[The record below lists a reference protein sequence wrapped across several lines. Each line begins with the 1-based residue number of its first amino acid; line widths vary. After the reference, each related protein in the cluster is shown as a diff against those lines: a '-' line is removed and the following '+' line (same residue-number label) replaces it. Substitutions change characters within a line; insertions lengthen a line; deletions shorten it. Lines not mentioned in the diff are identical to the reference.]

1 MALCTLA
8 SAGSTHTQLASVVPW
23 WRLRRSL
30 SVIPVALLFTCS
42 ITVGRPAIQDAR
54 DDEHLAAKAQ
64 RISDLL
70 DVYYD
75 NGQFQGTA
83 IVAVDGEVI
92 FRKSFG
98 LANIEWDIPNTPDT
112 KFHIASHGKQ
122 FTAAIILRLAEENL
136 LDLQVPIS
144 RYIPEF
150 RKDIADR
157 ITIHHLL
164 THTSGRARVA
174 PEWEESHYRDP
185 FTLDDAISLANKL
198 ELEFEPGA
206 RSSYSN
212 LGFSLLGAIVQNVT
226 NQPYEEVLH
235 ERILKPLGMHDTG
248 LVKQGP
254 ILKHHASNNNRLLW
268 GDFVNAPYQDE
279 SFAVGAGGLY
289 STVDDMLK
297 WHEGLFGDQV
307 LTQES
312 KALMFARHI
321 DSNGYG
327 CAVGAYVKGDGSGPN
342 TLVFGMGGTS
352 GAASVSFRLV
362 DDRTSIIL
370 LGNIRQIPQ
379 GQIASNITNILVGI
393 SVNPIPV
400 SSIAAFYSRLMEEDH
415 ATVLADYRVALNSQS
430 RSNESANE
438 RGQADFPPQDEINQ
452 LGYQLLGVGR
462 VEDAIRVFQFNVAAF
477 PESWNAYDSLGEAY
491 ALADQH
497 SKAIESYRKSVEL
510 NPANTSG
517 IEALRRLEA
526 K

>member
-1 MALCTLA
+1 MALCTLG
-8 SAGSTHTQLASVVPW
+8 SAGRTHARLTSVVTL

-30 SVIPVALLFTCS
+30 SVIPVALLFACS
-42 ITVGRPAIQDAR
+42 ITLGQPTIQDASN
-54 DDEHLAAKAQ
+54 DEHLAAKSQ
-64 RISDLL
+64 RINELL
-70 DVYYD
+70 DLYHD

-83 IVAVDGEVI
+83 IVAVDGDVI

-122 FTAAIILRLAEENL
+122 FTAAIILQLAEENL
-136 LDLQVPIS
+136 LDLRAPLS

-164 THTSGRARVA
+164 THTSGMARVA
-174 PEWEESHYRDP
+174 PEWEESNYRDP
-185 FTLDDAISLANKL
+185 FTLDDAIRLANKL

-212 LGFSLLGAIVQNVT
+212 LGFNLLGAIVQNVT
-226 NQPYEEVLH
+226 NQPYEQVLH
-235 ERILKPLGMHDTG
+235 ERILRPLGMHDTG
-248 LVKQGP
+248 LVKRGP
-254 ILKHHASNNNRLLW
+254 ILKHHASNYNRLLW
-268 GDFVNAPYQDE
+268 GEFVNAPYQDE

-297 WHEGLFGDQV
+297 WHEGLFGDRV

-312 KALMFARHI
+312 KALMFQRHI
-321 DSNGYG
+321 DNNGYG
-327 CAVGAYVKGDGSGPN
+327 CGVGAYVKGDGSGPH

-362 DDRTSIIL
+362 EDRISIIL

-379 GQIASNITNILVGI
+379 GQIASNITNILVDI
-393 SVNPIPV
+393 PVNPIPV
-400 SSIAAFYSRLMEEDH
+400 SSVPAFYSRLMEKDH
-415 ATVLADYRVALNSQS
+415 ATVLADYRAALDS
-430 RSNESANE
+430 RSRSKELANASG
-438 RGQADFPPQDEINQ
+438 RADFPPQGEINQ
-452 LGYQLLGVGR
+452 LGYQLIGVGR
-462 VEDAIRVFQFNVAAF
+462 INDAIRVFQFNVAAF

-497 SKAIESYRKSVEL
+497 SKAIEAYRKSIEM
-510 NPANTSG
+510 NPTNTSG
-517 IEALRRLEA
+517 IEGLRRLEA

>member
-1 MALCTLA
+1 MF
-8 SAGSTHTQLASVVPW
+8 AGS
-23 WRLRRSL
+23 
-30 SVIPVALLFTCS
+30 
-42 ITVGRPAIQDAR
+42 ITLGQTTIQDAR
-54 DDEHLAAKAQ
+54 DDEHFAAKAQ

-70 DVYYD
+70 DLYHD

-83 IVAVDGEVI
+83 IVAVDGDTI

-98 LANIEWDIPNTPDT
+98 LANIQWDIPNTPDT
-112 KFHIASHGKQ
+112 KYHIASHGKQ
-122 FTAAIILRLAEENL
+122 FTAAIILQLAEEKL
-136 LDLQVPIS
+136 LDLQAPIS

-164 THTSGRARVA
+164 THTSGMARVL
-174 PEWEESHYRDP
+174 PEWEESNYRDP
-185 FTLDDAISLANKL
+185 FTLDDTIKLANKL
-198 ELEFEPGA
+198 ELESEPGA

-212 LGFSLLGAIVQNVT
+212 LGFNLLAAIVQNVT
-226 NQPYEEVLH
+226 KQSYEEVLH

-248 LVKQGP
+248 LVKRGP
-254 ILKHHASNNNRLLW
+254 ILKHHASTYNRLLW
-268 GDFVNAPYQDE
+268 GEFVNAPYQDE

-297 WHEGLFGDQV
+297 WHEGLFGDRV
-307 LTQES
+307 LTQQS
-312 KALMFARHI
+312 KALMFQRHI
-321 DSNGYG
+321 DNNGYG

-362 DDRTSIIL
+362 DDRISIIL

-379 GQIASNITNILVGI
+379 GQIASNITNILVDI

-400 SSIAAFYSRLMEEDH
+400 SSIPAFYARLMKEDH
-415 ATVLADYRVALNSQS
+415 ATVLADYRVALDS
-430 RSNESANE
+430 RSRSKELANE
-438 RGQADFPPQDEINQ
+438 RGQVEFPQEGEINQ

-462 VEDAIRVFQFNVAAF
+462 LEDAIRVFQFNVAAF

-491 ALADQH
+491 ALGDHH
-497 SKAIESYRKSVEL
+497 SKAIESYRKSIEM
-510 NPANTSG
+510 NPANTTG

>member
-1 MALCTLA
+1 M
-8 SAGSTHTQLASVVPW
+8 HTRFGWTYAYPT
-23 WRLRRSL
+23 RLRRDVAEAVRRSL
-30 SVIPVALLFTCS
+30 SAIPVALLFACS
-42 ITVGRPAIQDAR
+42 ITVGHSAIQDATN
-54 DDEHLAAKAQ
+54 DEHLAAKAQ

-70 DVYYD
+70 DVYYN

-83 IVAVDGEVI
+83 IVAVDGDVI
-92 FRKSFG
+92 LRKSFG
-98 LANIEWDIPNTPDT
+98 LANIEWDIPNIPDT
-112 KFHIASHGKQ
+112 KYHIASHGKQ
-122 FTAAIILRLAEENL
+122 FTATIILQLAEENL
-136 LDLQVPIS
+136 LDLQAPIS

-164 THTSGRARVA
+164 THTSGMARVA
-174 PEWEESHYRDP
+174 PEWEESQYRDP
-185 FTLDDAISLANKL
+185 FTLDDAIRLANKL

-212 LGFSLLGAIVQNVT
+212 LGFNLLAAIVQNVT
-226 NQPYEEVLH
+226 NQPYEQVLH

-248 LVKQGP
+248 LVKRGP
-254 ILKHHASNNNRLLW
+254 ILKHHASNYNRLLW
-268 GDFVNAPYQDE
+268 GEFVNAPYMDE

-307 LTQES
+307 LTQEN
-312 KALMFARHI
+312 KALMFERHI

-327 CAVGAYVKGDGSGPN
+327 CGVGAYVKGDGSSN
-342 TLVFGMGGTS
+342 TLVFGMGGTN
-352 GAASVSFRLV
+352 GAASVTFRLV
-362 DDRTSIIL
+362 DDRISIIL

-379 GQIASNITNILVGI
+379 GQIASNITNILVDI

-400 SSIAAFYSRLMEEDH
+400 SSVPAFYSRLMEEDP
-415 ATVLADYRVALNSQS
+415 ATVLADYRLALDS
-430 RSNESANE
+430 RSRSKELVNGP
-438 RGQADFPPQDEINQ
+438 RRADFPPQGEINQ

-491 ALADQH
+491 ELADHH
-497 SKAIESYRKSVEL
+497 SKAIESYRKSVEM
-510 NPANTSG
+510 NPANTNG
-517 IEALRRLEA
+517 IEALRRLDA

>member
-1 MALCTLA
+1 MAFCTLG
-8 SAGSTHTQLASVVPW
+8 SAGRTHARLASVVTM
-23 WRLRRSL
+23 WRTRRSL
-30 SVIPVALLFTCS
+30 SAIPVALLFASS
-42 ITVGRPAIQDAR
+42 ITVGRSAIQDAS
-54 DDEHLAAKAQ
+54 DHEQLAAKTQ

-70 DVYYD
+70 DLYYD

-83 IVAVDGEVI
+83 IVAVDGDVI

-112 KFHIASHGKQ
+112 KYHIASHGKQ
-122 FTAAIILRLAEENL
+122 FTAAIILQLAEENL
-136 LDLQVPIS
+136 LGLQAPIS

-157 ITIHHLL
+157 ITIQHLL
-164 THTSGRARVA
+164 SHTSGMPRVA
-174 PEWEESHYRDP
+174 PEWEESQYRDP
-185 FTLDDAISLANKL
+185 FTLDDAIKLANKL

-212 LGFSLLGAIVQNVT
+212 LGFSLLAAIVQNVT
-226 NQPYEEVLH
+226 NQPYEQVLH
-235 ERILKPLGMHDTG
+235 ERILRPLGMHDTG

-254 ILKHHASNNNRLLW
+254 ILKHHASNYNRLLW
-268 GDFVNAPYQDE
+268 GEFVNAPYMDE
-279 SFAVGAGGLY
+279 SFAIGAGGLY

-297 WHEGLFGDQV
+297 WHEGLFGDVV

-312 KALMFARHI
+312 KALMFARHF

-327 CAVGAYVKGDGSGPN
+327 CAVGAYVKGDGSGSN

-362 DDRTSIIL
+362 DDRISIIL

-379 GQIASNITNILVGI
+379 GRIASNITNILVDI
-393 SVNPIPV
+393 SLNPIPV
-400 SSIAAFYSRLMEEDH
+400 SSVPAFYARLMEEDP
-415 ATVLADYRVALNSQS
+415 ATVLADYRVALDS
-430 RSNESANE
+430 RSRSKEIVNGPG
-438 RGQADFPPQDEINQ
+438 RADFPTQGEINQ
-452 LGYQLLGVGR
+452 LGYGLLGVGR

-497 SKAIESYRKSVEL
+497 GEAIEAYRKSIEM
-510 NPANTSG
+510 NPANTGG

>member
-1 MALCTLA
+1 MAFRTLGSTGPPHTHLA
-8 SAGSTHTQLASVVPW
+8 SAVRWLG
-23 WRLRRSL
+23 LRKTL
-30 SVIPVALLFTCS
+30 CVIPVALLLAES
-42 ITVGRPAIQDAR
+42 IAAGRPAIQDAS
-54 DDEHLAAKAQ
+54 DAVKPAAKTQ

-70 DVYYD
+70 DVYYA

-83 IVAVDGEVI
+83 IVAVEGGVI

-112 KFHIASHGKQ
+112 KYHIASHGKQ
-122 FTAAIILRLAEENL
+122 FTAAIILQLAEENL

-164 THTSGRARVA
+164 THTSGMARVA
-174 PEWEESHYRDP
+174 PEWEESNYRDP
-185 FTLDDAISLANKL
+185 FTLDDAIRLANKL
-198 ELEFEPGA
+198 DIEFKPGA

-212 LGFSLLGAIVQNVT
+212 LGFNLLAAIVQNVT
-226 NQPYEEVLH
+226 NQSYEQVLH

-254 ILKHHASNNNRLLW
+254 ILKHHASNYNRLLW
-268 GDFVNAPYQDE
+268 GELVNAPYQDE
-279 SFAVGAGGLY
+279 SFAIGAGGLY

-297 WHEGLFGDQV
+297 WHEGLFGDRV
-307 LTQES
+307 LNQES
-312 KALMFARHI
+312 KALMFERHI

-327 CAVGAYVKGDGSGPN
+327 CGVGAYVKGDGSGPN

-352 GAASVSFRLV
+352 GAASVSFRLIE
-362 DDRTSIIL
+362 DRISIIL
-370 LGNIRQIPQ
+370 LGNLRQIPQ
-379 GQIASNITNILVGI
+379 GQIASNITNILVDI
-393 SVNPIPV
+393 PVNPISV
-400 SSIAAFYSRLMEEDH
+400 SSIPAFYSRLMKEDH
-415 ATVLADYRVALNSQS
+415 ATVLADYRAVSDSPS

-438 RGQADFPPQDEINQ
+438 RGQADFPPEGEINQ
-452 LGYQLLGVGR
+452 LGYELLGVGR
-462 VEDAIRVFQFNVAAF
+462 IEDAIGVFQFNVAAF

-491 ALADQH
+491 ALAEEH
-497 SKAIESYRKSVEL
+497 GEAIEAYRKSIEM
-510 NPANTSG
+510 NPANTRG